1 MDLEGFAR
9 RKIIA
14 GSDPEAVVRELSNM
28 ITEFKDWN
36 LRQREEFSK
45 AVVDEVVA
53 SERYKKLDD
62 PFLRRLIEYPK
73 AGVKM
78 GEFGVGSRGEG
89 DFFVHRKIA
98 EVLGKMGEVI
108 GSQQQDD
115 AGVVYGGGAY
125 ITVSVDGMH
134 SRLSEFPFLAGF
146 HVARAALRDVYVMGS
161 KPVAMVSDMHL
172 GDDGDVGK
180 LFDFTA
186 GVATVSELTSVPT
199 VAGSTLRIGGDMV
212 FGDRLVAAV
221 GAVGTSNELP
231 KARKN
236 AKEGDVILLTEGK
249 GGGTIT
255 TIAIFNGYFDVI
267 KATLNV
273 EFMQACDRL
282 MQEGLLKSIHAM
294 TDITNGGLRGDAF
307 EISQSSGKKLLFYE
321 EMLDKAVNAKV
332 LKMLRELDIDHLGIS
347 TDSLM
352 LILPEEGVE
361 DVKKTLREVTNIYE
375 IGRVEL
381 GRGTKIVGR
390 VERDLKPSFR
400 ESPYTKIKKII
411 GEKSPENIDEIKRNI
426 EKAKREAV
434 EKKREILRF
443 VGGGSVGS

>member
-28 ITEFKDWN
+28 ITEFKDWD
-36 LRQREEFSK
+36 LRQREEFSR
-45 AVVDEVVA
+45 AVVDEVVV

-62 PFLRRLIEYPK
+62 PLLRRLIEYPR

-98 EVLGKMGEVI
+98 EVLGEMGEVI

-115 AGVVYGGGAY
+115 AGVVCGGGAY

-161 KPVAMVSDMHL
+161 KPVALVSDVHL
-172 GDDGDVGK
+172 GDDGDIGK

-186 GVATVSELTSVPT
+186 GVAAVSELTSVPT

-267 KATLNV
+267 KVTLNV

-307 EISQSSGKKLLFYE
+307 EISQSSGKKLIFYE

-332 LKMLRELDIDHLGIS
+332 LKMLRELDIDPLGIS

-361 DVKKTLREVTNIYE
+361 DVKKMLREVTNIYE